1 MRVVS
6 PSLDSVAFDGTDG
19 PVESPAAPAIDGVEA
34 RWAADAV
41 ASLLRQLPAD
51 SVVGMV
57 LHNTH
62 RELTC
67 LARSAAE
74 EPVVYGPFRIRAA
87 A

>member
-6 PSLDSVAFDGTDG
+6 PSLDSVGS
-19 PVESPAAPAIDGVEA
+19 VEPTPAPAIDGVEA

-67 LARSAAE
+67 LSRSAGDGAG
-74 EPVVYGPFRIRAA
+74 VFGPFRIRAA

>member
-1 MRVVS
+1 MEVPEMRVVS
-6 PSLDSVAFDGTDG
+6 PFVGSEE
-19 PVESPAAPAIDGVEA
+19 PVTAPAIDGVEA

-41 ASLLRQLPAD
+41 ASLLRQLPLD

-57 LHNTH
+57 LRNTH

-67 LARSAAE
+67 LARSADAGAPE
-74 EPVVYGPFRIRAA
+74 VIGPFRVRAA